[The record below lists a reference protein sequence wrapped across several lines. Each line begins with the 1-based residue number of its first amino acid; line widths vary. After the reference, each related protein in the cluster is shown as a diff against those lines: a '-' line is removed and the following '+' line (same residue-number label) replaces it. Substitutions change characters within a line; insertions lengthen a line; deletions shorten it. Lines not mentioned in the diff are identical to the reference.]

1 MQSTPCY
8 ILSCGRE
15 MRMVA
20 KQRTY
25 RYSQSHSN
33 DVIENFL

>member
-1 MQSTPCY
+1 MYEQDLALNNQCY

-25 RYSQSHSN
+25 RYSQ
-33 DVIENFL
+33 